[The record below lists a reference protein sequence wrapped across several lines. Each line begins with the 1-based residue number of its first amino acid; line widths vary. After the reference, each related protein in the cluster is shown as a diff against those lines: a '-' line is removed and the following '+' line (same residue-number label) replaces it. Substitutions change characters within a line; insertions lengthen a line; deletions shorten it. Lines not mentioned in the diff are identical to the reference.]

1 MYRAFNLTDL
11 ANFEE
16 LERIDKNTAQAD
28 YDYHKQQVTKNLS
41 ISRVLRE
48 AIIARRNGDQIK
60 IDADQIQ
67 QNIFPNYKKYD
78 VFISHSHQDLE
89 LVQKFA
95 YYLRN
100 TLGLKVFIDSEVWG
114 YVDDLLMSVNNQY
127 AKIGEK
133 LYDYKK
139 CNLNASVIYL
149 MLSNAI
155 HDVINETECLFF
167 INTPNSINSEE
178 NIEETTES
186 PWIYDEL
193 KTTSIIKP
201 KIPDRIQAMIDV
213 YKIQQKSSQNVI
225 VDSAEPVWI
234 RDVTKEVNSLEVLP
248 NRILVEWQNKY
259 ELDRTHDALV
269 EFYLILFNIK

>member
-28 YDYHKQQVTKNLS
+28 YDYHKQQVTKKLS

-67 QNIFPNYKKYD
+67 QNIFPNYNKYD

-201 KIPDRIQAMIDV
+201 KISDRIKAMIDV
-213 YKIQQKSSQNVI
+213 YKIHQKSSQNVI

-269 EFYLILFNIK
+269 EFYLILFNII

>member
-67 QNIFPNYKKYD
+67 QNIFPNYNKYD

-95 YYLRN
+95 FYLRN
-100 TLGLKVFIDSEVWG
+100 ILGLKVFIDSEVWG

-201 KIPDRIQAMIDV
+201 KISDRIKAMIDV
-213 YKIQQKSSQNVI
+213 YKIHQKSSQNVI

-269 EFYLILFNIK
+269 EFYLILFNII

>member
-28 YDYHKQQVTKNLS
+28 YDYHKQQVTKKLS

-67 QNIFPNYKKYD
+67 QNIFPNYNKYD
-78 VFISHSHQDLE
+78 VFISHSHQDLA

-201 KIPDRIQAMIDV
+201 KISDRIKAMIDV
-213 YKIQQKSSQNVI
+213 YKIHQKSSQNVI

-269 EFYLILFNIK
+269 EFYLILFNII

>member
-28 YDYHKQQVTKNLS
+28 YDYHKQQVTKKLS

-67 QNIFPNYKKYD
+67 QNIFPNYNKYD

-201 KIPDRIQAMIDV
+201 KIPDRIKAMIDV
-213 YKIQQKSSQNVI
+213 YKIHQKSSQNVI

-269 EFYLILFNIK
+269 EFYLILFKII

>member
-28 YDYHKQQVTKNLS
+28 YDYHKQQVTKKLS

-67 QNIFPNYKKYD
+67 QNIFPNYNKYD

-193 KTTSIIKP
+193 YTTSIIKP
-201 KIPDRIQAMIDV
+201 KISDRIKAMIDV
-213 YKIQQKSSQNVI
+213 YKIHQKSSQNVI

-269 EFYLILFNIK
+269 EFYLILFNII

>member
-95 YYLRN
+95 FYLRN
-100 TLGLKVFIDSEVWG
+100 ILGLKVFIDSEVWG

-201 KIPDRIQAMIDV
+201 KISDRIKAMIDV
-213 YKIQQKSSQNVI
+213 YKIHQKSSQNVI

-269 EFYLILFNIK
+269 EFYLILFNII

>member
-28 YDYHKQQVTKNLS
+28 YDYHKQQVTKKLS

-95 YYLRN
+95 FYLRN

-201 KIPDRIQAMIDV
+201 KIPDRIKAMIDV
-213 YKIQQKSSQNVI
+213 YKIHQKSSQNVI

-269 EFYLILFNIK
+269 EFYLILFNII

>member
-28 YDYHKQQVTKNLS
+28 YDYHKQQVTKKLS

-67 QNIFPNYKKYD
+67 QNIFPNYNKYD

-201 KIPDRIQAMIDV
+201 KIPDRIKAMIDV
-213 YKIQQKSSQNVI
+213 YKIHQKSSQNVI

-269 EFYLILFNIK
+269 EFYLILFNII

>member
-28 YDYHKQQVTKNLS
+28 YDYHKQQVTKKLS

-67 QNIFPNYKKYD
+67 QNIFPNYNKYD

-201 KIPDRIQAMIDV
+201 KIPDRIKAMIDV
-213 YKIQQKSSQNVI
+213 YKIHQKSSQNVI

-248 NRILVEWQNKY
+248 NRILVEWQK
-259 ELDRTHDALV
+259 T
-269 EFYLILFNIK
+269 

>member
-201 KIPDRIQAMIDV
+201 KISDRIKAMIDV
-213 YKIQQKSSQNVI
+213 YKIHQKSSQNVI